1 MSMGFEQPVDRKAV
15 LPHISDYRIRRRR
28 IGATGRSVE
37 VQDTVNDRRLSRGGV
52 PDDVGRGV
60 GRLVEERVNDR
71 RYRRLRTFNLRN
83 CLIQRRFHDRLQ
95 LLISWFM

>member
-1 MSMGFEQPVDRKAV
+1 
-15 LPHISDYRIRRRR
+15 
-28 IGATGRSVE
+28 
-37 VQDTVNDRRLSRGGV
+37 
-52 PDDVGRGV
+52 
-60 GRLVEERVNDR
+60 VNDR